1 MKQLSVFSGLTAQ
14 VLLGG
19 AFLAIFLAGPSSQ
32 PQAADRSPNVQNQE
46 IDASAALAKIKAEQL
61 ANDKGDKIPGK
72 PKPCVEDPPGTCNSM
87 NLNSP
92 LPDPTTCTSGSKCSI
107 ENKICNPGKKC
118 KTVGAPG
125 QCYCACM

>member
-1 MKQLSVFSGLTAQ
+1 MKPLSVFSGLTAQ

-32 PQAADRSPNVQNQE
+32 PQAADPSPNVQNQE
-46 IDASAALAKIKAEQL
+46 IDASAALAKIKAERL
-61 ANDKGDKIPGK
+61 AKEGNKIPEK
-72 PKPCVEDPPGTCNSM
+72 PMPCDDPPGTCNSM

-92 LPDPTTCTSGSKCSI
+92 LPDPTGCTSGSKCSI
-107 ENKICNPGKKC
+107 EGKVCNPGRKC

>member
-1 MKQLSVFSGLTAQ
+1 MKRLSLFTRMATQ
-14 VLLGG
+14 VLVGG

-32 PQAADRSPNVQNQE
+32 PQAADPSPNVQNQE
-46 IDASAALAKIKAEQL
+46 IDASAALEKIKAERL
-61 ANDKGDKIPGK
+61 AKEGNKIPEK
-72 PKPCVEDPPGTCNSM
+72 KMPCDGPPGTCNSM

-107 ENKICNPGKKC
+107 EGKICNPGKKC